1 MSRETARGEVRT
13 LNLSAALKNV
23 INIALHDTR
32 DVLEVGANLVKVA
45 LRLGVLVEPLGAL
58 DECV

>member
-1 MSRETARGEVRT
+1 MRT